1 MKAFSDY
8 PSGLALKL
16 RAKAERLLHRTG
28 SEAAQM
34 PPEDVKELVQ
44 ELQVHQIELEMQN
57 DELRRTQLELEKARA
72 RYADLYDFA
81 PAAYLSLSANGEILE
96 ANLSAAHLLGVERS
110 RLIHQ
115 KLARFL
121 PPGVQDNFYLFCRM
135 VFSSDTEQSI
145 ELELMDAKS
154 KRLIVRLQA
163 VRDVTNQRKQC
174 RISFTDITER
184 IKAEQLLRRSEQNL
198 SAFFNHSPIGLQ
210 WLSGSGNILRANQAQ
225 IDMLGYSPEEYLGH
239 FFEEFTTDPSVA
251 QQLLEHLAANEM
263 VSNVRLHLRR
273 KDGAVRLVLVDAQS
287 LWYEGQF
294 LYSSIFS
301 RDITENVNLER
312 EILEI
317 GERERRRIAHDLHDD
332 LGQLLVGIAFLGSS
346 LRQDLLAKSY
356 PEARQLDRLLRVL
369 DEAIG
374 RTRSLARG
382 LHPVKPEP
390 DGLMVALKDLVSR
403 TTTLFNIG
411 CRLICRHP
419 VLIEDNSTATHLY
432 RIAQEAVT
440 NAIKHGKPS
449 RIKISLTRTP
459 SRINL
464 AIKDNGLGKSTRP
477 RKNPGMGLRIMRYR
491 AGAIGGSLA
500 IQKTTGGGTTVV
512 CTVHDS
518 AATSAAAAPPRKQ
531 SKP

>member
-1 MKAFSDY
+1 MKAFPDY
-8 PSGLALKL
+8 PGGLALKL
-16 RAKAERLLHRTG
+16 RAKAERLLGRTWR
-28 SEAAQM
+28 EAAQM
-34 PPEDVKELVQ
+34 PQEEVKQLVH

-57 DELRRTQLELEKARA
+57 DELRRTQLELEKTRA

-96 ANLSAAHLLGVERS
+96 ANLSAAHLLGVPRS

-121 PPGVQDNFYLFCRM
+121 PPGVQDNFYLFCRL
-135 VFSSDTEQSI
+135 VFSSDSEQNI
-145 ELELMDAKS
+145 ELELLDAKS

-163 VRDVTNQRKQC
+163 VRDVTNQQKQC

-198 SAFFNHSPIGLQ
+198 TEFFNHSPIGLQ
-210 WLSGSGNILRANQAQ
+210 WLSASGNILRANKAQ
-225 IDMLGYSPEEYLGH
+225 IQLLGYSPAEYLGH
-239 FFEEFTTDPSVA
+239 FFGEFITDPSGA
-251 QQLLEHLAANEM
+251 DQLLAQLAANEL
-263 VSNVRLHLRR
+263 VSNLRMHVRR

-332 LGQLLVGIAFLGSS
+332 LGQLLVGIAFLASS
-346 LRQDLLAKSY
+346 LRQDLAAKSF
-356 PEARQLDRLLRVL
+356 PEVRRLDRLLRVL

-390 DGLMVALKDLVSR
+390 EGLMVALKDLVSR

-411 CRLICRHP
+411 CRFICRHP

-449 RIKISLTRTP
+449 RIRISLTRTP

-464 AIKDNGLGKSTRP
+464 VVKDNGLGRAERP
-477 RKNPGMGLRIMRYR
+477 GKNPGMGLRIMRYR
-491 AGAIGGSLA
+491 AGLIGGSVA

-512 CTVHDS
+512 CSVHES
-518 AATSAAAAPPRKQ
+518 AAMSGTAPRKQ
-531 SKP
+531 PEP